1 MIAAFTALAGAL
13 VGFVVGWRV
22 HDRHIARILL
32 AEKDEHGKP
41 YWPGID

>member
-1 MIAAFTALAGAL
+1 MIAAFTALVGAL
-13 VGFVVGWRV
+13 VGFALGWRA

-32 AEKDEHGKP
+32 AEKDEHGRP